1 MRIGVKYLKN
11 GNFMRDSLFAIPTFD
26 FYFEFPIPKPNK
38 ERMILE
44 RDRLGRLVKSS
55 IHNGSDCMEYS

>member
-26 FYFEFPIPKPNK
+26 FYFKIILPRPST
-38 ERMILE
+38 ERIIVE
-44 RDRLGRLVKSS
+44 RVNLGRIVHSS
-55 IHNGSDCMEYS
+55 APKLIAF